1 MTDGGRGRRRHRV
14 VAVLGL
20 AARRVS
26 GRLTAGGSRR
36 LLLSVLGVAAA
47 VMLMTTVTGV
57 ALGMAAQGVVRGDDV
72 DYWVVPESSS
82 LDTVAV
88 ATSGPR
94 LGDTHALADRLA
106 ADDRVTYATPVLLQV
121 VSLRNRAS
129 DTSEYVLLVGVI
141 PPDGGD
147 RTVAGLPTAP
157 LTPGDPHYAGG
168 SYDGPWTGELVANGA
183 AATVLNASTG
193 DVLVPRGG
201 GDVTG
206 GANGTAAGGVP
217 PGSFRVTTVAE
228 GEFTTGVGTAPV
240 ALVHLSELQA
250 VTGATGG
257 DAADQ
262 LLVSTNDPG
271 VRDRLAGIYPRTTV
285 VARSGIA
292 ARDVSTT
299 SLPLAMGVAALVVA
313 LVVGVLF
320 TATMMGLEVTDDRT
334 TLAVLAAVGYSGR
347 SRTLLVVAETVSLA
361 LVGGALGV
369 ALGAVGVAVTNA
381 AATHAFGVG
390 DVAVF
395 RPVLVAYGLGVA
407 GAIGL
412 LSAPYPAWLSRRAAP
427 TAVMRG

>member
-1 MTDGGRGRRRHRV
+1 MADANGRGRRRHRV

-20 AARRVS
+20 AARRAV
-26 GRLTAGGSRR
+26 GRLAGGGSRR
-36 LLLSVLGVAAA
+36 LVLSVLGVAAA

-57 ALGMAAQGVVRGDDV
+57 ALGMAAQDVVHGDDV

-94 LGDTHALADRLA
+94 LGDTHDLARRLGD
-106 ADDRVTYATPVLLQV
+106 DDRVTYATPVLLQV
-121 VSLRNRAS
+121 VPLVDRAGG
-129 DTSEYVLLVGVI
+129 TREYVLLVGVV
-141 PPDGGD
+141 PPASGD

-157 LTPGDPHYAGG
+157 LTPGDPYYANG
-168 SYDGPWTGELVANGA
+168 SYDGEWTGELVANDA

-193 DVLVPRGG
+193 DAFVPGGG
-201 GDVTG
+201 GDD
-206 GANGTAAGGVP
+206 NGTDADTGR
-217 PGSFRVTTVAE
+217 FRVTAVA
-228 GEFTTGVGTAPV
+228 GSDFTTGVGTAPV

-250 VTGATGG
+250 VTGATEG

-262 LLVSTNDPG
+262 LLVGTTDPAVRERLEG
-271 VRDRLAGIYPRTTV
+271 VYPHTTV
-285 VARSGIA
+285 VARSGLA

-299 SLPLAMGVAALVVA
+299 SLPLAMGIAALVVA

-334 TLAVLAAVGYSGR
+334 TLSVLAAVGYSAR
-347 SRTLLVVAETVSLA
+347 SRTLLVVVETLSLT

-369 ALGAVGVAVTNA
+369 GLGAVGIVATNA
-381 AATHAFGVG
+381 ATSYAFGVG
-390 DVAVF
+390 EVALF
-395 RPVLVAYGLGVA
+395 RPILLAYGLGVA
-407 GAIGL
+407 GLIGL
-412 LSAPYPAWLSRRAAP
+412 LSAPYPAWLSRRTTP